1 MSTMTTKSRL
11 FIDLDG
17 TVARFYDAS
26 PNYLEEMYEKGYFR
40 NLQPYENMTEGI
52 RLFMEQHK
60 DVEVFAL
67 SAKVNGEPPY
77 CEAEKQEWLDE
88 YLPEIDREHR
98 LFTEIGHNKAE
109 YIPNGISNTDVL
121 YDDYNK
127 NLIDWENSGGV
138 ALKCHNNINMKG
150 LGAYGGDKV
159 MWEGQVLKNDIEP
172 QDIANSLYETVSA
185 AQSMSSVNG
194 KPLNET
200 VRTALKLIN
209 DYSVAEFGDTSA
221 FDDVQDLS
229 DVPLAYT
236 TDSEQDN
243 HGIYQTFSEKNV
255 QVENIKSKSNTLI
268 VDIFGGPGAGK
279 STTALQLVAEL
290 KKLGYHADYVSEVA
304 KELVYAKDFEH
315 LDGTLKNQ
323 SKILSEQKRRLDIM
337 LDNVD
342 VVVTDSP
349 LLLYIVYLKENAP
362 EYIES
367 VFSQYEN
374 YNNYNVVV
382 ERDLSVKFEQE
393 GRIHNLEESIKK
405 DDEIITLLDSHNIDY
420 QRFDRNNIAG
430 ILDGIVSKINDIK
443 INESITADNTETV
456 SVANV
461 ETGEIAVT
469 KEFPIQVSADLE
481 NFRIVTEYDNVVAH
495 IDSYNS
501 LEEMNELCFENLN
514 FDDLIYLSEKEK
526 QSAIDKTIIYS
537 TEYNG
542 EIDYFK
548 AEDKRLSVLFE
559 KLSEDKPYA
568 ELSKA
573 EKISASDFAEIEQS
587 KNLIAS
593 VTFDLDNDNVGIYR
607 LRRAVSE
614 GNRTP
619 NDFIS
624 EEHSIAEMKQLVA
637 EAKLNSLNIEKDFL
651 SRLDQ
656 RISERSEKNVVD
668 IIDQYNS
675 SGKSFHEFFE
685 ENKDKVMA
693 TYTDDMDTPYYSRHI
708 ERHWLSEKIYI
719 ERRLGSDTFGDRTA
733 KTENIVLVNVYDPSK
748 GSILDNTIDGMS
760 WEERLNLPVET
771 ETIGKYLIEDLKPS
785 ESPLILSAYSDL
797 FGEENIKRA
806 YLKSCVEEA
815 ENEIAE
821 LRSYEDIS
829 PYGGEDV
836 YISNFESYLLES
848 LDNAQGMGY
857 ASVGEAALKC
867 VELGLIDEKRRENVI
882 YEIYDSAESI
892 KQGYAKGLLSKED
905 VKSLTKR
912 HDPEIYEPKKIA
924 DSLFEIRGMTEK
936 RDKLLAAIKLYSAKS
951 EYYRN
956 LGNLE
961 KSKILDD
968 RVTACI
974 KGYDCYSKQIVDIYN
989 SVFPFVFHTN
999 GLENVE
1005 TENIPVSIYLNGKQT
1020 QFYEHRTTTDADAL
1034 QKASMECFEQCVGFE
1049 PPENYYSFDAKTCD
1063 ELYTLIG
1070 EKPPKRY
1077 KGVDAVKLPFETS
1090 KKVDLIIKL
1099 IDTELYKIA
1108 CIENQKDLLEGTNLE
1123 TAIDSM
1129 KERYESSMKVISK
1142 IDEIKSK
1149 ISANEA
1155 DIENLKD
1162 IKPNLVN
1169 RVLRHSEM
1177 KKSRIAKENLMKN
1190 KAEIEQAYSELD
1202 GISHSMENLR
1212 EKFADCYS
1220 KNLTSCKPSIKIH
1233 YPDDEKSY
1241 EIYSLSDI
1249 EKISQTSKELNK
1261 LLKNDFNERVEEVNV
1276 DFQSIYDNK
1285 SDMVLERER
1294 VSAYLADKM
1303 PSEYLHVDKM
1313 RQLESMV
1320 VDTKGLDY
1328 KYVKVPKDC
1337 AQEFKKSCNE
1347 QNIDFALSSGKN
1359 TDRYYVARYR
1369 GVQQKAITKILK
1381 TIEYCF
1387 IEDTAALAAAAQQ
1400 NNSMSSA
1407 ATMM

>member
-26 PNYLEEMYEKGYFR
+26 PNYLEQMYEKGYFR
-40 NLQPYENMTEGI
+40 NLQPYEEMTEGI
-52 RLFMEQHK
+52 KLFMEQHK

-98 LFTEIGHNKAE
+98 LFTEIGRNKAE

-159 MWEGQVLKNDIEP
+159 MWEGQVLKNDIKP

-194 KPLNET
+194 KPLNEA

-221 FDDVQDLS
+221 YDDVLDLS
-229 DVPLAYT
+229 DVALAFT
-236 TDSEQDN
+236 TDS
-243 HGIYQTFSEKNV
+243 
-255 QVENIKSKSNTLI
+255 
-268 VDIFGGPGAGK
+268 
-279 STTALQLVAEL
+279 
-290 KKLGYHADYVSEVA
+290 
-304 KELVYAKDFEH
+304 
-315 LDGTLKNQ
+315 
-323 SKILSEQKRRLDIM
+323 
-337 LDNVD
+337 
-342 VVVTDSP
+342 
-349 LLLYIVYLKENAP
+349 
-362 EYIES
+362 
-367 VFSQYEN
+367 
-374 YNNYNVVV
+374 
-382 ERDLSVKFEQE
+382 
-393 GRIHNLEESIKK
+393 
-405 DDEIITLLDSHNIDY
+405 DE
-420 QRFDRNNIAG
+420 
-430 ILDGIVSKINDIK
+430 
-443 INESITADNTETV
+443 
-456 SVANV
+456 
-461 ETGEIAVT
+461 
-469 KEFPIQVSADLE
+469 EFPIQVSADLE

-514 FDDLIYLSEKEK
+514 FDDLIYLSEAEK

-668 IIDQYNS
+668 IIDSYNS
-675 SGKSFHEFFE
+675 SGKSFYEFFE

-693 TYTDDMDTPYYSRHI
+693 TYTDSIDTPYYSRHI
-708 ERHWLSEKIYI
+708 DRHWLSEKIYI
-719 ERRLGSDTFGDRTA
+719 ERRLDSDTFGDRTA
-733 KTENIVLVNVYDPSK
+733 KTENIVLVNVYDPTK
-748 GSILDNTIDGMS
+748 GSILDKTIDGMS
-760 WEERLNLPVET
+760 WEERLNLPIKT

-785 ESPLILSAYSDL
+785 ESPFILSAYSDL
-797 FGEENIKRA
+797 FGEEHIKKA
-806 YLKSCVEEA
+806 YLKSCVEKA

-836 YISNFESYLLES
+836 TVGTFESHLYETLIDARE
-848 LDNAQGMGY
+848 MGY
-857 ASVGEAALKC
+857 DSIGEVALRC
-867 VELGLIDEKRRENVI
+867 VELGLIDEKKRKDVI
-882 YEIYDSAESI
+882 YGVYHSVASI
-892 KQGYAKGLLSKED
+892 KQGYAKGLLSKSD
-905 VKSLTKR
+905 VKYLIDRNEPALYESNNIAKSLLKTKEMSR
-912 HDPEIYEPKKIA
+912 
-924 DSLFEIRGMTEK
+924 M
-936 RDKLLAAIKLYSAKS
+936 RDKLLVAIKLYSAKS
-951 EYYRN
+951 ENYRN
-956 LGNLE
+956 HGDLKE
-961 KSKILDD
+961 SKILDD
-968 RVTACI
+968 RVAACI
-974 KGYDCYSKQIVDIYN
+974 KGYDYYSKQIVDTYN
-989 SVFPFVFHTN
+989 SVFSYVRPEN
-999 GLENVE
+999 GLVKLE
-1005 TENIPVSIYLNGKQT
+1005 TEDIPVSINLNGKQT
-1020 QFYEHRTTTDADAL
+1020 EFYEHRITTDKNII
-1034 QKASMECFEQCVGFE
+1034 QKAYWQCMDKNHSMYV
-1049 PPENYYSFDAKTCD
+1049 PEDYNPFTKEACD
-1063 ELYTLIG
+1063 KLYRLIG
-1070 EKPPKRY
+1070 ENPPRRY
-1077 KGVDAVKLPFETS
+1077 EGIQTIKLPFEIAD
-1090 KKVDLIIKL
+1090 KIDLTLKL
-1099 IDTELYKIA
+1099 VDTELYKIA
-1108 CIENQKDLLEGTNLE
+1108 CIENQKDLLEGANLE

-1129 KERYESSMKVISK
+1129 KEKYESSMKVISK

-1155 DIENLKD
+1155 DVESLKG
-1162 IKPNLVN
+1162 IKPNFVN
-1169 RVLRHSEM
+1169 KVFRHSEI
-1177 KKSRIAKENLMKN
+1177 KKREIASANLKNN
-1190 KAEIEQAYSELD
+1190 KAELEQAYSELD
-1202 GISHSMENLR
+1202 RISHSMEYVR
-1212 EKFADCYS
+1212 EKFADYYS
-1220 KNLTSCKPSIKIH
+1220 ENLSSCKPSIKIH
-1233 YPDDEKSY
+1233 FPDDEKSY

-1249 EKISQTSKELNK
+1249 EKISQTSKELNNV
-1261 LLKNDFNERVEEVNV
+1261 LKNGFNERVEDVNIA
-1276 DFQSIYDNK
+1276 FYSIYDNK
-1285 SDMVLERER
+1285 FDLLERER

-1303 PSEYLHVDKM
+1303 PLEYLNVDKM
-1313 RQLESMV
+1313 IQLENMV
-1320 VDTKGLDY
+1320 IDTKGLDY
-1328 KYVKVPKDC
+1328 KYIKVPKEC
-1337 AQEFKKSCNE
+1337 LLAFEGSCHR
-1347 QNIDFALSSGKN
+1347 QDIDYAMSSGEN
-1359 TDRYYVARYR
+1359 TGNYCIARYR
-1369 GVQQKAITKILK
+1369 SLQEKAVIKTLK
-1381 TIEYCF
+1381 TVERAYS
-1387 IEDTAALAAAAQQ
+1387 EHTAALAAAAQQ

>member
-26 PNYLEEMYEKGYFR
+26 PNYLEQMYEKGYFR
-40 NLQPYENMTEGI
+40 NLQPYEEMTEGI
-52 RLFMEQHK
+52 KLFMEQHK
-60 DVEVFAL
+60 DVEVFTL

-221 FDDVQDLS
+221 YDDVQDLS

-236 TDSEQDN
+236 TDSDE
-243 HGIYQTFSEKNV
+243 
-255 QVENIKSKSNTLI
+255 
-268 VDIFGGPGAGK
+268 
-279 STTALQLVAEL
+279 EL
-290 KKLGYHADYVSEVA
+290 
-304 KELVYAKDFEH
+304 
-315 LDGTLKNQ
+315 
-323 SKILSEQKRRLDIM
+323 
-337 LDNVD
+337 
-342 VVVTDSP
+342 
-349 LLLYIVYLKENAP
+349 
-362 EYIES
+362 
-367 VFSQYEN
+367 
-374 YNNYNVVV
+374 
-382 ERDLSVKFEQE
+382 
-393 GRIHNLEESIKK
+393 
-405 DDEIITLLDSHNIDY
+405 
-420 QRFDRNNIAG
+420 
-430 ILDGIVSKINDIK
+430 
-443 INESITADNTETV
+443 
-456 SVANV
+456 
-461 ETGEIAVT
+461 
-469 KEFPIQVSADLE
+469 PIQVSADLE

-548 AEDKRLSVLFE
+548 AADKRLSVLFE
-559 KLSEDKPYA
+559 KLSKDNTYA

-573 EKISASDFAEIEQS
+573 EKISAFEFAEIEQS

-593 VTFDLDNDNVGIYR
+593 VTFDLDNNNVGIYR

-624 EEHSIAEMKQLVA
+624 EEHSIAEMKQLVS

-693 TYTDDMDTPYYSRHI
+693 TYTDSIDTPYYSRHI
-708 ERHWLSEKIYI
+708 NRHWLSENFYI
-719 ERRLGSDTFGDRTA
+719 ENRMDSDTFGSETA
-733 KTENIVLVNVYDPSK
+733 KSESTVLVNVYDPSK
-748 GSILDNTIDGMS
+748 GSISNKKIDGMS

-771 ETIGKYLIEDLKPS
+771 KTIGKHLLEDLKPS
-785 ESPLILSAYSDL
+785 ESPFILSAYSDL
-797 FGEENIKRA
+797 FGEEHIKKA

-836 YISNFESYLLES
+836 TVGTFEFHLYETLIDARE
-848 LDNAQGMGY
+848 MGY
-857 ASVGEAALKC
+857 DSIGEVALRC
-867 VELGLIDEKRRENVI
+867 VELGLIDEKKRKDVI
-882 YEIYDSAESI
+882 YGVYHSVASI
-892 KQGYAKGLLSKED
+892 KQGYAKGLLSKSD
-905 VKSLTKR
+905 VKYLIDRNEPSL
-912 HDPEIYEPKKIA
+912 YESNNIA
-924 DSLFEIRGMTEK
+924 KSLLKAKEMSRM
-936 RDKLLAAIKLYSAKS
+936 RDKLSVAIKLYSAKS
-951 EYYRN
+951 ENYRN
-956 LGNLE
+956 HGDLKE
-961 KSKILDD
+961 SKILDD
-968 RVTACI
+968 RVAACI
-974 KGYDCYSKQIVDIYN
+974 KGYDYYSKQIVDTYN
-989 SVFPFVFHTN
+989 SVFSYVRPEN
-999 GLENVE
+999 GLVKLE
-1005 TENIPVSIYLNGKQT
+1005 TEDIPVSINLNGKQT
-1020 QFYEHRTTTDADAL
+1020 EFYEHRITTDKNII
-1034 QKASMECFEQCVGFE
+1034 QKAYWQCMDKNHSMYV
-1049 PPENYYSFDAKTCD
+1049 PEDYNPFTKEACD
-1063 ELYTLIG
+1063 KLYRLIG
-1070 EKPPKRY
+1070 EEPPKRY
-1077 KGVDAVKLPFETS
+1077 EGIQAVKLPFEIAD
-1090 KKVDLIIKL
+1090 KIDLTLKL
-1099 IDTELYKIA
+1099 VDTELYKIA
-1108 CIENQKDLLEGTNLE
+1108 CIENQKDLLEGANLE

-1129 KERYESSMKVISK
+1129 KEKYESSMKVISK

-1149 ISANEA
+1149 INANEA
-1155 DIENLKD
+1155 DVESLKG
-1162 IKPNLVN
+1162 IKPNFVN
-1169 RVLRHSEM
+1169 KVFRHSEI
-1177 KKSRIAKENLMKN
+1177 KKREIASANLKNN
-1190 KAEIEQAYSELD
+1190 KAELEQAYSELD
-1202 GISHSMENLR
+1202 RISHSMEYVR
-1212 EKFADCYS
+1212 EKFADYYS
-1220 KNLTSCKPSIKIH
+1220 ENLSSCKPSIKIH
-1233 YPDDEKSY
+1233 FPDDEKSY

-1249 EKISQTSKELNK
+1249 EKISQTSKELNNV
-1261 LLKNDFNERVEEVNV
+1261 LKNGFNERVEDVNIA
-1276 DFQSIYDNK
+1276 FYSIYDNK
-1285 SDMVLERER
+1285 FDLLERER
-1294 VSAYLADKM
+1294 VSAYLAYKM
-1303 PSEYLHVDKM
+1303 PLEYLNVDKM
-1313 RQLESMV
+1313 IQLENMV
-1320 VDTKGLDY
+1320 IDTKGLDY
-1328 KYVKVPKDC
+1328 KYIKVPKEC
-1337 AQEFKKSCNE
+1337 LLAFEGSCHR
-1347 QNIDFALSSGKN
+1347 QDIDYAMSSGEN
-1359 TDRYYVARYR
+1359 TGNYCIARYR
-1369 GVQQKAITKILK
+1369 SLQEKAVIKTLK
-1381 TIEYCF
+1381 TVERAYS
-1387 IEDTAALAAAAQQ
+1387 EHTAALAAAQQ

>member
-1 MSTMTTKSRL
+1 MSTMTIKSRL

-40 NLQPYENMTEGI
+40 NLQPYEKMTEGI
-52 RLFMEQHK
+52 KLFMKQHK
-60 DVEVFAL
+60 DVEVFTL

-109 YIPNGISNTDVL
+109 YIPNGISKGDVL

-221 FDDVQDLS
+221 YDDVQDLS

-236 TDSEQDN
+236 TDSDE
-243 HGIYQTFSEKNV
+243 
-255 QVENIKSKSNTLI
+255 
-268 VDIFGGPGAGK
+268 
-279 STTALQLVAEL
+279 EL
-290 KKLGYHADYVSEVA
+290 
-304 KELVYAKDFEH
+304 
-315 LDGTLKNQ
+315 
-323 SKILSEQKRRLDIM
+323 
-337 LDNVD
+337 
-342 VVVTDSP
+342 
-349 LLLYIVYLKENAP
+349 
-362 EYIES
+362 
-367 VFSQYEN
+367 
-374 YNNYNVVV
+374 
-382 ERDLSVKFEQE
+382 
-393 GRIHNLEESIKK
+393 
-405 DDEIITLLDSHNIDY
+405 
-420 QRFDRNNIAG
+420 
-430 ILDGIVSKINDIK
+430 
-443 INESITADNTETV
+443 
-456 SVANV
+456 
-461 ETGEIAVT
+461 
-469 KEFPIQVSADLE
+469 PIQVSADLE

-548 AEDKRLSVLFE
+548 AADKRLSVLFE
-559 KLSEDKPYA
+559 KLSKDNTYA

-573 EKISASDFAEIEQS
+573 EKISAFEFAEIEQS

-593 VTFDLDNDNVGIYR
+593 VMFDLDNNNVGIYR

-624 EEHSIAEMKQLVA
+624 EEHSIAEMKQLVS
-637 EAKLNSLNIEKDFL
+637 EAKLNSLNIEKDFRNL
-651 SRLDQ
+651 LDK
-656 RISERSEKNVVD
+656 RIAERSEKNVVD

-675 SGKSFHEFFE
+675 SGKPFYEFFE

-693 TYTDDMDTPYYSRHI
+693 TYTDSIGTPYYSRHI
-708 ERHWLSEKIYI
+708 NRHWLSENFYI
-719 ERRLGSDTFGDRTA
+719 ENRVDSDTFGSETA
-733 KTENIVLVNVYDPSK
+733 KSESTVLVNVYDPSK
-748 GSILDNTIDGMS
+748 GSISNKKIDGMS

-771 ETIGKYLIEDLKPS
+771 KTIGKHLLEDLKPS
-785 ESPLILSAYSDL
+785 ESPFILSAYSDL
-797 FGEENIKRA
+797 FGEEHIKKA

-836 YISNFESYLLES
+836 TVGTFESHLYETLIDARE
-848 LDNAQGMGY
+848 MGY
-857 ASVGEAALKC
+857 DSIGEVALKC
-867 VELGLIDEKRRENVI
+867 FELGLIDEKKRKDVI
-882 YEIYDSAESI
+882 YGVYHSVASI
-892 KQGYAKGLLSKED
+892 KQGYAKGLLSKSD
-905 VKSLTKR
+905 VKYLIDR
-912 HDPEIYEPKKIA
+912 NEPALYESKDIV
-924 DSLFEIRGMTEK
+924 DSLLKTKEMSK
-936 RDKLLAAIKLYSAKS
+936 MRDKLLVAIKLYSAKS
-951 EYYRN
+951 ENYRN
-956 LGNLE
+956 HGDLKE
-961 KSKILDD
+961 SKILDD
-968 RVTACI
+968 RVAACI
-974 KGYDCYSKQIVDIYN
+974 KGYDYYSQQIIDTYN
-989 SVFPFVFHTN
+989 SVFSYVRPEN
-999 GLENVE
+999 GLVKLE
-1005 TENIPVSIYLNGKQT
+1005 TEDIPVSINLNGKQT
-1020 QFYEHRTTTDADAL
+1020 EFYEHRITTDKNII
-1034 QKASMECFEQCVGFE
+1034 QKAYWECMDKCPNMYV
-1049 PPENYYSFDAKTCD
+1049 PEDYNPFTEEACD
-1063 ELYTLIG
+1063 ELYRLIG
-1070 EKPPKRY
+1070 ENPPQRY
-1077 KGVDAVKLPFETS
+1077 EGIQTIKLPFEIAD
-1090 KKVDLIIKL
+1090 KIDLTLKL
-1099 IDTELYKIA
+1099 VDTELYKIA
-1108 CIENQKDLLEGTNLE
+1108 CIENQKDLLEGANLE

-1129 KERYESSMKVISK
+1129 KEKYESSMKVISK

-1149 ISANEA
+1149 INANEA
-1155 DIENLKD
+1155 DVESLKG
-1162 IKPNLVN
+1162 IKPNFVN
-1169 RVLRHSEM
+1169 KVFRHSEI
-1177 KKSRIAKENLMKN
+1177 KKREIASANLKNN
-1190 KAEIEQAYSELD
+1190 KAELEQAYSELD
-1202 GISHSMENLR
+1202 RISHSMEYVR
-1212 EKFADCYS
+1212 EKFADYYS
-1220 KNLTSCKPSIKIH
+1220 ENLSSCKPSIKIH
-1233 YPDDEKSY
+1233 FPDDEKSY

-1249 EKISQTSKELNK
+1249 EKISQTSKELNNV
-1261 LLKNDFNERVEEVNV
+1261 LKNGFNERVEDVNIA
-1276 DFQSIYDNK
+1276 FYSIYDNK
-1285 SDMVLERER
+1285 FDLLERER

-1303 PSEYLHVDKM
+1303 PLEYLNVDKM
-1313 RQLESMV
+1313 IQLENMV
-1320 VDTKGLDY
+1320 IDTKGLDY
-1328 KYVKVPKDC
+1328 KYIKVPKEC
-1337 AQEFKKSCNE
+1337 LLAFEGSCHR
-1347 QNIDFALSSGKN
+1347 QDIDYAMSSGEN
-1359 TDRYYVARYR
+1359 TGNYCIARYR
-1369 GVQQKAITKILK
+1369 SLQEKAVIKTLK
-1381 TIEYCF
+1381 TVERAYS
-1387 IEDTAALAAAAQQ
+1387 EHTAALAAAAQQ

>member
-26 PNYLEEMYEKGYFR
+26 PNYLEQMYEKGYFR
-40 NLQPYENMTEGI
+40 NLQPYEEMTEGI
-52 RLFMEQHK
+52 KLFMEQHK
-60 DVEVFAL
+60 DVEVFTL

-221 FDDVQDLS
+221 YDDVQDLS

-236 TDSEQDN
+236 TDSDE
-243 HGIYQTFSEKNV
+243 
-255 QVENIKSKSNTLI
+255 
-268 VDIFGGPGAGK
+268 
-279 STTALQLVAEL
+279 EL
-290 KKLGYHADYVSEVA
+290 
-304 KELVYAKDFEH
+304 
-315 LDGTLKNQ
+315 
-323 SKILSEQKRRLDIM
+323 
-337 LDNVD
+337 
-342 VVVTDSP
+342 
-349 LLLYIVYLKENAP
+349 
-362 EYIES
+362 
-367 VFSQYEN
+367 
-374 YNNYNVVV
+374 
-382 ERDLSVKFEQE
+382 
-393 GRIHNLEESIKK
+393 
-405 DDEIITLLDSHNIDY
+405 
-420 QRFDRNNIAG
+420 
-430 ILDGIVSKINDIK
+430 
-443 INESITADNTETV
+443 
-456 SVANV
+456 
-461 ETGEIAVT
+461 
-469 KEFPIQVSADLE
+469 PIQVSADLE

-548 AEDKRLSVLFE
+548 AADKRLSVLFE
-559 KLSEDKPYA
+559 KLSKDNTYA

-573 EKISASDFAEIEQS
+573 EKISAFEFAEIEQS

-593 VTFDLDNDNVGIYR
+593 VMFDLDNNNVGIYR

-624 EEHSIAEMKQLVA
+624 EEHSIAEMKQLVS
-637 EAKLNSLNIEKDFL
+637 EAKLNSLNIEKDFRNL
-651 SRLDQ
+651 LDK
-656 RISERSEKNVVD
+656 RIAERSEKNVVD

-675 SGKSFHEFFE
+675 SGKPFYEFFE

-693 TYTDDMDTPYYSRHI
+693 TYTDSIGTPYYSRHI
-708 ERHWLSEKIYI
+708 NRHWLSENFYI
-719 ERRLGSDTFGDRTA
+719 ENRMDSDTFGSETA
-733 KTENIVLVNVYDPSK
+733 KSESTVLVNVYDPSK
-748 GSILDNTIDGMS
+748 GSISNKKIDGMS

-771 ETIGKYLIEDLKPS
+771 KTIGKHLLEDLKPS
-785 ESPLILSAYSDL
+785 ESPFILSAYSDL
-797 FGEENIKRA
+797 FGEEHIKKA

-836 YISNFESYLLES
+836 TVGTFESHLYETLIDARE
-848 LDNAQGMGY
+848 MGY
-857 ASVGEAALKC
+857 DSIGEVALRC
-867 VELGLIDEKRRENVI
+867 VELGLIDEKKRKDVI
-882 YEIYDSAESI
+882 YGVYHSVASI
-892 KQGYAKGLLSKED
+892 KQGYAKGLLSKSD
-905 VKSLTKR
+905 VKYLIDR
-912 HDPEIYEPKKIA
+912 NEPALYESKDIV
-924 DSLFEIRGMTEK
+924 DSLLKTKEMSK
-936 RDKLLAAIKLYSAKS
+936 MRDKLLVAIKLYSAKS
-951 EYYRN
+951 ENYRN
-956 LGNLE
+956 HGDLKE
-961 KSKILDD
+961 SKILDD
-968 RVTACI
+968 RVAACI
-974 KGYDCYSKQIVDIYN
+974 KGYDYYSQQIIDTYN
-989 SVFPFVFHTN
+989 SVFLYVRPEN
-999 GLENVE
+999 GLVKLE
-1005 TENIPVSIYLNGKQT
+1005 TEDIPVSINLNGKQT
-1020 QFYEHRTTTDADAL
+1020 EFYEHRITTDKNII
-1034 QKASMECFEQCVGFE
+1034 QKAYWECMDKCPNMYV
-1049 PPENYYSFDAKTCD
+1049 PEDYNPFTEEACD
-1063 ELYTLIG
+1063 ELCRLIG
-1070 EKPPKRY
+1070 ENPPQRY
-1077 KGVDAVKLPFETS
+1077 EGIQTIKLPFEIAD
-1090 KKVDLIIKL
+1090 KIDLTLKL
-1099 IDTELYKIA
+1099 VDTELYKIA
-1108 CIENQKDLLEGTNLE
+1108 CIENQKDLLEGANLE

-1129 KERYESSMKVISK
+1129 KEKYESSMKVISK

-1149 ISANEA
+1149 INANEA
-1155 DIENLKD
+1155 DVESLKG
-1162 IKPNLVN
+1162 IKPNFVN
-1169 RVLRHSEM
+1169 KVFRHSEI
-1177 KKSRIAKENLMKN
+1177 KKREIASANLKNN
-1190 KAEIEQAYSELD
+1190 KAELEQAYSELD
-1202 GISHSMENLR
+1202 RISHSMEYVR
-1212 EKFADCYS
+1212 EKFADYYS
-1220 KNLTSCKPSIKIH
+1220 ENLSSCKPSIKIH
-1233 YPDDEKSY
+1233 FPDDEKSY

-1249 EKISQTSKELNK
+1249 EKISQTSKELNNV
-1261 LLKNDFNERVEEVNV
+1261 LKNGFNERVEDVNIA
-1276 DFQSIYDNK
+1276 FYSIYDNK
-1285 SDMVLERER
+1285 FDLLERER
-1294 VSAYLADKM
+1294 VSAYLAYKM
-1303 PSEYLHVDKM
+1303 PLEYLNVDKM
-1313 RQLESMV
+1313 IQLENMV
-1320 VDTKGLDY
+1320 IDTKGLDY
-1328 KYVKVPKDC
+1328 KYIKVPKEC
-1337 AQEFKKSCNE
+1337 LLAFEGSCHR
-1347 QNIDFALSSGKN
+1347 QDIDYAMSSGEN
-1359 TDRYYVARYR
+1359 TGNYCIARYR
-1369 GVQQKAITKILK
+1369 SLQEKAVIKTLK
-1381 TIEYCF
+1381 TVERAYS
-1387 IEDTAALAAAAQQ
+1387 EHTAALAAAQQ

>member
-26 PNYLEEMYEKGYFR
+26 PNYLEQMYEKGYFR
-40 NLQPYENMTEGI
+40 NLQPYEEMTEGI
-52 RLFMEQHK
+52 KLFMEQHK
-60 DVEVFAL
+60 DVEVFTL

-172 QDIANSLYETVSA
+172 QEIANSLYETVSA

-194 KPLNET
+194 EPLNEA

-221 FDDVQDLS
+221 YDDVLDLS
-229 DVPLAYT
+229 DVALAYT
-236 TDSEQDN
+236 TDS
-243 HGIYQTFSEKNV
+243 
-255 QVENIKSKSNTLI
+255 
-268 VDIFGGPGAGK
+268 
-279 STTALQLVAEL
+279 
-290 KKLGYHADYVSEVA
+290 
-304 KELVYAKDFEH
+304 
-315 LDGTLKNQ
+315 
-323 SKILSEQKRRLDIM
+323 
-337 LDNVD
+337 
-342 VVVTDSP
+342 
-349 LLLYIVYLKENAP
+349 
-362 EYIES
+362 
-367 VFSQYEN
+367 
-374 YNNYNVVV
+374 
-382 ERDLSVKFEQE
+382 
-393 GRIHNLEESIKK
+393 
-405 DDEIITLLDSHNIDY
+405 DE
-420 QRFDRNNIAG
+420 
-430 ILDGIVSKINDIK
+430 
-443 INESITADNTETV
+443 
-456 SVANV
+456 
-461 ETGEIAVT
+461 
-469 KEFPIQVSADLE
+469 EFPIQVSADLE

-548 AEDKRLSVLFE
+548 AADKRLSVLFE
-559 KLSEDKPYA
+559 KLSKDNTYA

-573 EKISASDFAEIEQS
+573 EKISAFEFAEIEQS

-593 VTFDLDNDNVGIYR
+593 VTFDLDNNNVGIYH

-624 EEHSIAEMKQLVA
+624 FGDSIAEMKQLVS

-675 SGKSFHEFFE
+675 SGKPFYEFFE

-693 TYTDDMDTPYYSRHI
+693 TYTDSIDTPYYSRHI
-708 ERHWLSEKIYI
+708 NRHWLSENFYI
-719 ERRLGSDTFGDRTA
+719 ENRMDSDTFGSETA
-733 KTENIVLVNVYDPSK
+733 KSESTVLVNVYDPSK
-748 GSILDNTIDGMS
+748 GSISNKKIDGMS

-771 ETIGKYLIEDLKPS
+771 KTIGKHLLEDLKPS
-785 ESPLILSAYSDL
+785 ESPFILSAYSDL
-797 FGEENIKRA
+797 FGEEHIKKA

-836 YISNFESYLLES
+836 TVGTFESHLYETLIDARE
-848 LDNAQGMGY
+848 MGY
-857 ASVGEAALKC
+857 DSIGEVALRC
-867 VELGLIDEKRRENVI
+867 VELGLIDEKKRKDVI
-882 YEIYDSAESI
+882 YGVYHSVASI
-892 KQGYAKGLLSKED
+892 KQGYAKGLLSKSD
-905 VKSLTKR
+905 VKYLIDRNEPARYESKDIVDILLKTK
-912 HDPEIYEPKKIA
+912 EMSK
-924 DSLFEIRGMTEK
+924 M
-936 RDKLLAAIKLYSAKS
+936 RDKLLVAIKLYSAKS
-951 EYYRN
+951 ENYRN
-956 LGNLE
+956 HGDLKE
-961 KSKILDD
+961 SKILDD
-968 RVTACI
+968 RVAACI
-974 KGYDCYSKQIVDIYN
+974 KGYDYYSQQIIDTYN
-989 SVFPFVFHTN
+989 SVFLYVRPEN
-999 GLENVE
+999 GLVKLE
-1005 TENIPVSIYLNGKQT
+1005 TEDIPVSINLNGKQT
-1020 QFYEHRTTTDADAL
+1020 EFYEHRITTDKNII
-1034 QKASMECFEQCVGFE
+1034 QKAYWECMDKCPNMYV
-1049 PPENYYSFDAKTCD
+1049 PEDYNPFTEEACD
-1063 ELYTLIG
+1063 ELYRLIG
-1070 EKPPKRY
+1070 ENPPQRY
-1077 KGVDAVKLPFETS
+1077 EGIQTIKLPFEIAD
-1090 KKVDLIIKL
+1090 KIDLTLKL
-1099 IDTELYKIA
+1099 VDTELYKIA
-1108 CIENQKDLLEGTNLE
+1108 CIENQKDLLEGANLE

-1129 KERYESSMKVISK
+1129 KEKYESSMKVISK

-1155 DIENLKD
+1155 DVESLKG
-1162 IKPNLVN
+1162 IKPNFVN
-1169 RVLRHSEM
+1169 KVFRHSEI
-1177 KKSRIAKENLMKN
+1177 KKREIASANLKNN
-1190 KAEIEQAYSELD
+1190 KAELEQAYSELD
-1202 GISHSMENLR
+1202 RISHSMEYVR
-1212 EKFADCYS
+1212 EKFADYYS
-1220 KNLTSCKPSIKIH
+1220 ENLSSCKPSIKIH
-1233 YPDDEKSY
+1233 FPDDEKSY

-1249 EKISQTSKELNK
+1249 EKICQTSKELNNV
-1261 LLKNDFNERVEEVNV
+1261 LKNGFNERVEDVNIA
-1276 DFQSIYDNK
+1276 FYSIYDNK
-1285 SDMVLERER
+1285 FDLLERER
-1294 VSAYLADKM
+1294 VSAYLAYKM
-1303 PSEYLHVDKM
+1303 PLEYLNVDKM
-1313 RQLESMV
+1313 IQLENMV
-1320 VDTKGLDY
+1320 IDTKGLDY
-1328 KYVKVPKDC
+1328 KYIKVPKEC
-1337 AQEFKKSCNE
+1337 LLAFEGSCHR
-1347 QNIDFALSSGKN
+1347 QDIDYAMSSGEN
-1359 TDRYYVARYR
+1359 TGNYCIARYR
-1369 GVQQKAITKILK
+1369 SLQEKAVIKTLK
-1381 TIEYCF
+1381 TVERAYS
-1387 IEDTAALAAAAQQ
+1387 EHTAALAAAAQQ
-1400 NNSMSSA
+1400 NNNMSSA

>member
-26 PNYLEEMYEKGYFR
+26 PNYLEQMYEKGYFR
-40 NLQPYENMTEGI
+40 NLQPYEEMTEGI
-52 RLFMEQHK
+52 KLFMEQHK
-60 DVEVFAL
+60 DVEVFTL

-172 QDIANSLYETVSA
+172 QKIANSLYETVSA

-194 KPLNET
+194 EPLNEA

-221 FDDVQDLS
+221 YDDVLDLS
-229 DVPLAYT
+229 DVALAYT
-236 TDSEQDN
+236 TDS
-243 HGIYQTFSEKNV
+243 
-255 QVENIKSKSNTLI
+255 
-268 VDIFGGPGAGK
+268 
-279 STTALQLVAEL
+279 
-290 KKLGYHADYVSEVA
+290 
-304 KELVYAKDFEH
+304 
-315 LDGTLKNQ
+315 
-323 SKILSEQKRRLDIM
+323 
-337 LDNVD
+337 
-342 VVVTDSP
+342 
-349 LLLYIVYLKENAP
+349 
-362 EYIES
+362 
-367 VFSQYEN
+367 
-374 YNNYNVVV
+374 
-382 ERDLSVKFEQE
+382 
-393 GRIHNLEESIKK
+393 
-405 DDEIITLLDSHNIDY
+405 DE
-420 QRFDRNNIAG
+420 
-430 ILDGIVSKINDIK
+430 
-443 INESITADNTETV
+443 
-456 SVANV
+456 
-461 ETGEIAVT
+461 
-469 KEFPIQVSADLE
+469 EFPIQVSADLE

-548 AEDKRLSVLFE
+548 AADKRLSVLFE
-559 KLSEDKPYA
+559 KLSKDNTYA

-573 EKISASDFAEIEQS
+573 EKISAFEFAEIEQS

-593 VTFDLDNDNVGIYR
+593 VTFDLDNNNVGIYH

-624 EEHSIAEMKQLVA
+624 FGDSIAEMKQLVS

-675 SGKSFHEFFE
+675 SGKPFYEFFE

-693 TYTDDMDTPYYSRHI
+693 TYTDSIDTPYYSRHI
-708 ERHWLSEKIYI
+708 NRHWLSENFYI
-719 ERRLGSDTFGDRTA
+719 ENRMDSDTFGSETA
-733 KTENIVLVNVYDPSK
+733 KSESTVLVNVYDPSK
-748 GSILDNTIDGMS
+748 GSISNKKIDGMS

-771 ETIGKYLIEDLKPS
+771 KTIGKHLLEDLKPS
-785 ESPLILSAYSDL
+785 ESPFILSAYSDL
-797 FGEENIKRA
+797 FGEEHIKKA

-836 YISNFESYLLES
+836 TVGTFESHLYETLIDARE
-848 LDNAQGMGY
+848 MGY
-857 ASVGEAALKC
+857 DSIGEVALRC
-867 VELGLIDEKRRENVI
+867 VELGLIDEKKRKDVI
-882 YEIYDSAESI
+882 YGVYHSVASI
-892 KQGYAKGLLSKED
+892 KQGYAKGLLSKSD
-905 VKSLTKR
+905 VKYLIDR
-912 HDPEIYEPKKIA
+912 NEPARYESKDIV
-924 DSLFEIRGMTEK
+924 DSLLKTKEMSK
-936 RDKLLAAIKLYSAKS
+936 MRDKLLVAIKLYSAKS
-951 EYYRN
+951 ENYRN
-956 LGNLE
+956 HGDLKE
-961 KSKILDD
+961 SKILDD
-968 RVTACI
+968 RVAACI
-974 KGYDCYSKQIVDIYN
+974 KGYDYYSQQIIDTYN
-989 SVFPFVFHTN
+989 SVFLYVRPEN
-999 GLENVE
+999 GLVKLE
-1005 TENIPVSIYLNGKQT
+1005 TEDIPVSINLNGKQT
-1020 QFYEHRTTTDADAL
+1020 EFYEHRITTDKNII
-1034 QKASMECFEQCVGFE
+1034 QKAYWECMDKCPNMYV
-1049 PPENYYSFDAKTCD
+1049 PEDYNPFTEEACD
-1063 ELYTLIG
+1063 ELYRLIG
-1070 EKPPKRY
+1070 ENPPQRY
-1077 KGVDAVKLPFETS
+1077 EGIQTIKLPFEIAD
-1090 KKVDLIIKL
+1090 KIDLTLKL
-1099 IDTELYKIA
+1099 VDTELYKIA
-1108 CIENQKDLLEGTNLE
+1108 CIENQKDLLEGANLE

-1129 KERYESSMKVISK
+1129 KEKYESSMKVISK

-1155 DIENLKD
+1155 DVESLKG
-1162 IKPNLVN
+1162 IKPNFVN
-1169 RVLRHSEM
+1169 KVFRHSEI
-1177 KKSRIAKENLMKN
+1177 KKREIASANLKNN
-1190 KAEIEQAYSELD
+1190 KAELEQAYSELD
-1202 GISHSMENLR
+1202 RISHSMEYVR
-1212 EKFADCYS
+1212 EKFADYYS
-1220 KNLTSCKPSIKIH
+1220 ENLSSCKPSIKIH
-1233 YPDDEKSY
+1233 FPDDEKSY

-1249 EKISQTSKELNK
+1249 EKISQTSKELNNV
-1261 LLKNDFNERVEEVNV
+1261 LKNGFNERVEDVNIA
-1276 DFQSIYDNK
+1276 FYSIYDNK
-1285 SDMVLERER
+1285 FDLLERER
-1294 VSAYLADKM
+1294 VSAYLAYKM
-1303 PSEYLHVDKM
+1303 PLEYLNVDKM
-1313 RQLESMV
+1313 IQLENMV
-1320 VDTKGLDY
+1320 IDTKGLDY
-1328 KYVKVPKDC
+1328 KYIKVPKEC
-1337 AQEFKKSCNE
+1337 LLAFEGSCHR
-1347 QNIDFALSSGKN
+1347 QDIDYAMSSGEN
-1359 TDRYYVARYR
+1359 TGNYCIARYR
-1369 GVQQKAITKILK
+1369 SLQEKAVIKTLK
-1381 TIEYCF
+1381 TVERAYS
-1387 IEDTAALAAAAQQ
+1387 EHTAALAAAAQQ
-1400 NNSMSSA
+1400 NNNMSSA

>member
-26 PNYLEEMYEKGYFR
+26 PNYLEQMYEKGYFR
-40 NLQPYENMTEGI
+40 NLQPYEEMTEGI
-52 RLFMEQHK
+52 KLFMEQHK

-172 QDIANSLYETVSA
+172 QEIANSLYETVSA
-185 AQSMSSVNG
+185 AQSMSNVNG

-236 TDSEQDN
+236 TDSDE
-243 HGIYQTFSEKNV
+243 
-255 QVENIKSKSNTLI
+255 
-268 VDIFGGPGAGK
+268 
-279 STTALQLVAEL
+279 EL
-290 KKLGYHADYVSEVA
+290 
-304 KELVYAKDFEH
+304 
-315 LDGTLKNQ
+315 
-323 SKILSEQKRRLDIM
+323 
-337 LDNVD
+337 
-342 VVVTDSP
+342 
-349 LLLYIVYLKENAP
+349 
-362 EYIES
+362 
-367 VFSQYEN
+367 
-374 YNNYNVVV
+374 
-382 ERDLSVKFEQE
+382 
-393 GRIHNLEESIKK
+393 
-405 DDEIITLLDSHNIDY
+405 
-420 QRFDRNNIAG
+420 
-430 ILDGIVSKINDIK
+430 
-443 INESITADNTETV
+443 
-456 SVANV
+456 
-461 ETGEIAVT
+461 
-469 KEFPIQVSADLE
+469 PIQVSADLE
-481 NFRIVTEYDNVVAH
+481 NFRIITEYDNVAVH
-495 IDSYNS
+495 IDSYES

-514 FDDLIYLSEKEK
+514 FDDLIYLSEAEK

-548 AEDKRLSVLFE
+548 AVDKRLSVLFE
-559 KLSEDKPYA
+559 KLSADNTYA

-573 EKISASDFAEIEQS
+573 EKISAIEFAEIEQS

-593 VTFDLDNDNVGIYR
+593 ITFDLDNDNVGIYR

-624 EEHSIAEMKQLVA
+624 EEHSIAEIKQLVS

-675 SGKSFHEFFE
+675 SGKPFYEFFE

-693 TYTDDMDTPYYSRHI
+693 TYTDSIDTPYYSRHI
-708 ERHWLSEKIYI
+708 NRHWLSENFYI
-719 ERRLGSDTFGDRTA
+719 ENRMGSDTFGSETA
-733 KTENIVLVNVYDPSK
+733 KSESTVLVNVYDPSK
-748 GSILDNTIDGMS
+748 GSISNKKIDGMS

-771 ETIGKYLIEDLKPS
+771 KTIGKYLLEDLKPS
-785 ESPLILSAYSDL
+785 ESPFILSAYSDL
-797 FGEENIKRA
+797 FGEEHIKKA

-836 YISNFESYLLES
+836 TVGTFESHLYETLIDARE
-848 LDNAQGMGY
+848 MGY
-857 ASVGEAALKC
+857 DSIGEVALRC
-867 VELGLIDEKRRENVI
+867 VELGLIDEKKRKDVI
-882 YEIYDSAESI
+882 YGVYHSVASI
-892 KQGYAKGLLSKED
+892 KQGYAKGLLSKSD
-905 VKSLTKR
+905 VKYLIDR
-912 HDPEIYEPKKIA
+912 NEPALYESKDIV
-924 DSLFEIRGMTEK
+924 DSLLKTKEMSK
-936 RDKLLAAIKLYSAKS
+936 MRDKLLVAIKLYSAKS
-951 EYYRN
+951 ENYRN
-956 LGNLE
+956 HGDLKE
-961 KSKILDD
+961 SKILDD
-968 RVTACI
+968 RVAACI
-974 KGYDCYSKQIVDIYN
+974 KGYDYYSQQIIDTYN
-989 SVFPFVFHTN
+989 SVFLYVRPEN
-999 GLENVE
+999 GLVKLE
-1005 TENIPVSIYLNGKQT
+1005 TEDIPVSINLNGKQT
-1020 QFYEHRTTTDADAL
+1020 EFYEHRITTDKNII
-1034 QKASMECFEQCVGFE
+1034 QKAYWECMDKCPNMYV
-1049 PPENYYSFDAKTCD
+1049 PEDYNPFTEEACD
-1063 ELYTLIG
+1063 ELCRLIG
-1070 EKPPKRY
+1070 ENPPQRY
-1077 KGVDAVKLPFETS
+1077 EGIQTIKLPFEIAD
-1090 KKVDLIIKL
+1090 KIDLTLKL
-1099 IDTELYKIA
+1099 VDTELYKIA
-1108 CIENQKDLLEGTNLE
+1108 CIENQKDLLEGANLE

-1129 KERYESSMKVISK
+1129 KEKYESSMKVISK

-1149 ISANEA
+1149 INANEA
-1155 DIENLKD
+1155 DVESLKG
-1162 IKPNLVN
+1162 IKPNFVN
-1169 RVLRHSEM
+1169 KVFRHSEI
-1177 KKSRIAKENLMKN
+1177 KKREIASANLKNN
-1190 KAEIEQAYSELD
+1190 KAELEQAYSELD
-1202 GISHSMENLR
+1202 RISHSMEYVR
-1212 EKFADCYS
+1212 EKFADYYS
-1220 KNLTSCKPSIKIH
+1220 ENLSSCKPSIKIH
-1233 YPDDEKSY
+1233 FPDDEKSY

-1249 EKISQTSKELNK
+1249 EKISQTSKELNNV
-1261 LLKNDFNERVEEVNV
+1261 LKNGFNERVEDVNIA
-1276 DFQSIYDNK
+1276 FYSIYDNK
-1285 SDMVLERER
+1285 FDLLERER
-1294 VSAYLADKM
+1294 VSAYLAYKM
-1303 PSEYLHVDKM
+1303 PLEYLNVDKM
-1313 RQLESMV
+1313 IQLENMV
-1320 VDTKGLDY
+1320 IDTKGLDY
-1328 KYVKVPKDC
+1328 KYIKVPKEC
-1337 AQEFKKSCNE
+1337 LLAFEGSCHR
-1347 QNIDFALSSGKN
+1347 QDIDYAMSSGEN
-1359 TDRYYVARYR
+1359 TGNYCIARYR
-1369 GVQQKAITKILK
+1369 SLQEKAVIKTLK
-1381 TIEYCF
+1381 TVERAYS
-1387 IEDTAALAAAAQQ
+1387 EHTAALAAAQQ